1 MLTKKEPV
9 HGCVYGFLCYFAD
22 SVFFR
27 SCIIIPT
34 AVKPVITRWEISAP
48 DEWETISYMH
58 QVRLF
63 VKAQRR
69 KIFPFLLLI
78 IIIDIRLAA
87 IARISY
93 HAEKTSRLAAI
104 SETAYMPISHKGIAL
119 SFLS

>member
-9 HGCVYGFLCYFAD
+9 HGCVYGFSCYLTD

-48 DEWETISYMH
+48 EEWEIKSYMH
-58 QVRLF
+58 QVMLF
-63 VKAQRR
+63 VSAQRR
-69 KIFPFLLLI
+69 KILPFLLLI
-78 IIIDIRLAA
+78 IIMDIRLAKM
-87 IARISY
+87 ARMSY
-93 HAEKTSRLAAI
+93 HAEKTNRLATI
-104 SETAYMPISHKGIAL
+104 MVTAYAPISHRGMAL